1 MLGLFKKNKKY
12 SIEKVYLFFVVFST
26 LLPGFGAIDN
36 NPIRLMALGAIAI
49 LFILYNNLISQDKL
63 KINFEKSVIVILSG
77 IYLVFNCL
85 VAENFNESI
94 ITLYK
99 LVIIVSV
106 FYTCLIAV
114 KKIDNPFI
122 YICQIF
128 TISIFIESA
137 FTFLNFIS
145 INESFTGISQ
155 NRNISSSSI
164 VLKLIFLIYLIHNSK
179 LFSTKLVLK
188 ILEVLALFSII
199 LLQSRLGLISVLTI
213 YLLYFILMK
222 PLRKNIYV
230 SLLISSLFFLYFNSN
245 DFQNK
250 IEKTY
255 SFQNLGDDDSTIQRL
270 SFYQTSISLFNE
282 NPFFGNG
289 LGSWKYKSLQDDNAD
304 NKKILVPY
312 YTHNDFLQTLM
323 ETGLI
328 GLLIYLIFF
337 LLLIRNIISFRDHK
351 ALAPMIIVIVI
362 VIYNSLINFPI
373 HRTQEYIPFII
384 CCSFIFSKRVFTK
397 KDKKSNL
404 LTIMLILLIPS
415 IIIAKNEYSSLKI
428 QGVLMN
434 DYTNNKF
441 SLDLK
446 QVEKISYKLPNLA
459 SNAVPISTYLSRY
472 YFNEEKI
479 YESIKLL
486 NYSLSINKY
495 DLMTKELQLKNY
507 IFTNQNNKAYILV
520 KDLLNKYPNNKNYLQ
535 IFQAISRDLEIKN

>member
-1 MLGLFKKNKKY
+1 MLRILKQNKKY
-12 SIEKVYLFFVVFST
+12 SVEKIYLLFVSLST

-36 NPIRLMALGAIAI
+36 NPVRWMSLGAIAI
-49 LFILYNNLISQDKL
+49 LFILYNNFISQDKL
-63 KINFEKSVIVILSG
+63 KINFDKSVIVILSG
-77 IYLVFNCL
+77 IYLVFNSL
-85 VAENFNESI
+85 VSDNLNESI
-94 ITLYK
+94 ISLYK

-106 FYTCLIAV
+106 FYTCFIAV
-114 KKIDNPFI
+114 KKIDDPLMF
-122 YICQIF
+122 ICQIF
-128 TISIFIESA
+128 SILIFIECS
-137 FTFLNFIS
+137 FTLIDFIS
-145 INESFTGISQ
+145 INDSFTGISQ

-164 VLKLIFLIYLIHNSK
+164 VFKLIFLIYLIHNSE
-179 LFSTKLVLK
+179 LFSTKLFLK
-188 ILEVLALFSII
+188 ILEVIALFSII

-222 PLRKNIYV
+222 PLRKNIYI

-270 SFYQTSISLFNE
+270 SFYQTSISLFKL
-282 NPFFGNG
+282 NPLFGNG
-289 LGSWKYKSLQDDNAD
+289 LGSWKYKSLQNDNTE
-304 NKKILVPY
+304 NEKILVPY

-323 ETGLI
+323 ETGLM

-337 LLLIRNIISFRDHK
+337 LLLIRNILSFRNHK
-351 ALAPMIIVIVI
+351 AFAPMIIVFVI

-384 CCSFIFSKRVFTK
+384 CCAFIFSKRVFAK

-415 IIIAKNEYSSLKI
+415 IFIAINEYKALKI
-428 QGVLMN
+428 QGILLK
-434 DYTNNKF
+434 DYANNKF

-446 QVEKISYKLPNLA
+446 EVEKIGYKLPNLV
-459 SNAVPISTYLSRY
+459 SNSVPISTYLSRY
-472 YFNEEKI
+472 YFNEKKF

-507 IFTNQNNKAYILV
+507 IFTNQNNKAYELV

-535 IFQAISRDLEIKN
+535 IFQAISRDLEIKD

>member
-36 NPIRLMALGAIAI
+36 NPIRWMSLGAIAI

-85 VAENFNESI
+85 VAENINESI

-106 FYTCLIAV
+106 FYTCLIAIR
-114 KKIDNPFI
+114 KIDNPFI

-137 FTFLNFIS
+137 FTLINFIS

-164 VLKLIFLIYLIHNSK
+164 VFKLIFLIYLIHDSK

-255 SFQNLGDDDSTIQRL
+255 SFQNLGNDDSTIQRL

-289 LGSWKYKSLQDDNAD
+289 LGSWKYKSFQDDNTD

-328 GLLIYLIFF
+328 GLFIYLIFF
-337 LLLIRNIISFRDHK
+337 LLLIRNIISYRDHK

-362 VIYNSLINFPI
+362 VVYNSLINFPI

-441 SLDLK
+441 SLDFK

-507 IFTNQNNKAYILV
+507 IFTNQNNKAYKLV

>member
-1 MLGLFKKNKKY
+1 MLRILKQNKKY
-12 SIEKVYLFFVVFST
+12 SVEKIYLLFVSLST

-36 NPIRLMALGAIAI
+36 NPVRWMSLGAIAI
-49 LFILYNNLISQDKL
+49 LFILYNNFISQDKL
-63 KINFEKSVIVILSG
+63 KINFDKSVIVILSG
-77 IYLVFNCL
+77 IYLVFNSL
-85 VAENFNESI
+85 VSDNLNESI
-94 ITLYK
+94 ISLYK

-106 FYTCLIAV
+106 FYTCFIAV
-114 KKIDNPFI
+114 KKIDDPLMF
-122 YICQIF
+122 ICQIF
-128 TISIFIESA
+128 SILIFIECS
-137 FTFLNFIS
+137 FTLIDFIS
-145 INESFTGISQ
+145 INDSFTGISQ

-164 VLKLIFLIYLIHNSK
+164 VFKLIFLIYLIHNSE
-179 LFSTKLVLK
+179 LFSTKLFLK
-188 ILEVLALFSII
+188 ILEVIALFSII

-222 PLRKNIYV
+222 PLRKNIYI

-245 DFQNK
+245 NFQNK

-270 SFYQTSISLFNE
+270 SFYQTSISLFKL
-282 NPFFGNG
+282 NPLFGNG
-289 LGSWKYKSLQDDNAD
+289 LGSWKYKSLQNDNTE
-304 NKKILVPY
+304 NEKILVPY

-323 ETGLI
+323 ETGLM

-337 LLLIRNIISFRDHK
+337 LLLIRNILSFRNHK
-351 ALAPMIIVIVI
+351 AFAPMIIVFVI

-384 CCSFIFSKRVFTK
+384 CCAFIFSKRVFAK

-415 IIIAKNEYSSLKI
+415 IFIAINEYKALKI
-428 QGVLMN
+428 QGILLK
-434 DYTNNKF
+434 DYANNKF

-446 QVEKISYKLPNLA
+446 EVEKIGYKLPNLV
-459 SNAVPISTYLSRY
+459 SNSVPISTYLSRY
-472 YFNEEKI
+472 YFNEKKF

-507 IFTNQNNKAYILV
+507 IFTNQNNKAYELV

-535 IFQAISRDLEIKN
+535 IFQAISRDLEIKD

>member
-1 MLGLFKKNKKY
+1 MLRILKQNKKY
-12 SIEKVYLFFVVFST
+12 SVEKIYLLFVSLFT

-36 NPIRLMALGAIAI
+36 NPVRWMSLGAIAI
-49 LFILYNNLISQDKL
+49 LFILYNNFISQDKL
-63 KINFEKSVIVILSG
+63 KINFDKSVIVILSG
-77 IYLVFNCL
+77 IYLVFNSL
-85 VAENFNESI
+85 VSDNLNESI
-94 ITLYK
+94 ISLYK

-106 FYTCLIAV
+106 FYTCFIAV
-114 KKIDNPFI
+114 RKIDDPLMF
-122 YICQIF
+122 ICQIF
-128 TISIFIESA
+128 SISIFIESS
-137 FTFLNFIS
+137 FTLIDFIS
-145 INESFTGISQ
+145 INDSFTGISQ

-164 VLKLIFLIYLIHNSK
+164 VFKLIFLIYLIHNSE
-179 LFSTKLVLK
+179 LFSTKLFLK
-188 ILEVLALFSII
+188 ILEVIALFSII

-222 PLRKNIYV
+222 PLRKNIYI

-245 DFQNK
+245 NFQNK

-270 SFYQTSISLFNE
+270 SFYQTSISLFKL
-282 NPFFGNG
+282 NPLFGNG
-289 LGSWKYKSLQDDNAD
+289 LGSWKYKSLQNDNTE
-304 NKKILVPY
+304 NEKILVPY

-323 ETGLI
+323 ETGLM

-337 LLLIRNIISFRDHK
+337 LLLIRNILSFRNHK
-351 ALAPMIIVIVI
+351 AFAPMIIVFVI

-384 CCSFIFSKRVFTK
+384 CCAFIFSKRVFAK

-415 IIIAKNEYSSLKI
+415 IFIAINEYKALKI
-428 QGVLMN
+428 QGILLK
-434 DYTNNKF
+434 DYANNKF

-446 QVEKISYKLPNLA
+446 EVEKIGYKLPNLT
-459 SNAVPISTYLSRY
+459 SNSVPISTYLSRY
-472 YFNEEKI
+472 YFNEKKF

-507 IFTNQNNKAYILV
+507 IFTNQNNKAYELV

-535 IFQAISRDLEIKN
+535 IFQAISRDLEIKD